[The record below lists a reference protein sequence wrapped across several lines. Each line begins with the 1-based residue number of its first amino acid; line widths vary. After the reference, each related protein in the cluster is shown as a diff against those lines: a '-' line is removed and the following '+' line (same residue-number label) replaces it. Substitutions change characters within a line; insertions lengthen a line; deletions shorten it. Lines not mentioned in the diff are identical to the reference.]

1 MPNIRNYQ
9 PIFDLTGSFYFEE
22 VGGVMTFT
30 INNHIWQLKFVK
42 PSSRNL
48 LRSDVTWT
56 FGVTDNN
63 VKTVFLLENMSDYMT
78 DKVLVHELTH
88 VHAMEYD
95 YYMPIEVEEIV
106 CDFLSLYG
114 RSVIYMA
121 DEIMGNILRRIA

>member
-1 MPNIRNYQ
+1 
-9 PIFDLTGSFYFEE
+9 
-22 VGGVMTFT
+22 MTFT

-48 LRSDVTWT
+48 LRSDGTWT

-88 VHAMEYD
+88 VHAMEHD

>member
-1 MPNIRNYQ
+1 
-9 PIFDLTGSFYFEE
+9 
-22 VGGVMTFT
+22 MTFK
-30 INNHIWQLKFVK
+30 INNHIWRIEFVK
-42 PSSRNL
+42 SSNKNL
-48 LRSDVTWT
+48 LRSDGSWT

-63 VKTVFLLENMSDYMT
+63 VKTVFLFKGMSDYMT

-95 YYMPIEVEEIV
+95 YYMPIEIEEIV

-121 DEIMGNILRRIA
+121 DELMGNILRRVA